1 MAVKQVRAISSSSFR
16 PIRKI
21 LQANCTDQ
29 LFIHGTQN
37 MLLNLYFLQAW
48 NRWLAS
54 WQYRVFRVFNNIP
67 RDRLILVNMNSGHDI
82 ERRRQRVWFQ
92 DADKYVVNF
101 TVEFYELGRRW
112 RNAEKL
118 SGLEI
123 N

>member
-29 LFIHGTQN
+29 LFIHGTQIL
-37 MLLNLYFLQAW
+37 LLNLYFLQAW

-54 WQYRVFRVFNNIP
+54 WQDRVFRVFDNIP
-67 RDRLILVNMNSGHDI
+67 RDHLILVDMNSGHDI

-92 DADKYVVNF
+92 DADKYVVDF
-101 TVEFYELGRRW
+101 TVEFTSLVGDGEMERSFQGW
-112 RNAEKL
+112 R
-118 SGLEI
+118 
-123 N
+123 